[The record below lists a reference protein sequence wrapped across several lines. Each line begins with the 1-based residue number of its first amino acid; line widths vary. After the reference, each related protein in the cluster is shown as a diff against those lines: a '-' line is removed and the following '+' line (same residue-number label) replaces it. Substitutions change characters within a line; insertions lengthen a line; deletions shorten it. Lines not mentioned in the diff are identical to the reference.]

1 MEQAFFVRVL
11 FNNFSLRLSYNH
23 LIQLQLA
30 SKTVKLGYQTI
41 TLEKKVLGEEVIF
54 GLQ

>member
-30 SKTVKLGYQTI
+30 SKTVTRVSDDHI
-41 TLEKKVLGEEVIF
+41 RKKGTW
-54 GLQ
+54 